1 MRGKSRESSFIT
13 HQVKIRIE
21 GFRIDK
27 LINLAVK
34 AKIPIR
40 NLRHISDTET
50 TCYIYPEDLS
60 KLRKLSKSL
69 YRITVIKNEGICYQ
83 IKSVIFDKTR
93 LLCILTVLAMVLL
106 NSFFVRTVEIEG
118 YKGIPE
124 KELRQC
130 LEEAGIRAG
139 TYIPSIDWQKAEK
152 LIYDTFPEVVWL
164 KIGYDGRKVVLT
176 ISEGEVSEKAKE
188 MPENY
193 YCNIVAAESGYIDS
207 IETYRGIALVQKGDY
222 VEKGQVL
229 ILGCVPAN
237 STSFSEDAPK
247 EYYVRSKG
255 IVNALVPCRFTY
267 SYEVQGEVSQKQ
279 MEKNANQQ
287 IRLWAREN
295 LPEKS
300 QIVNKD
306 LKFSRKENIIEVGVT
321 LEIRRQIG
329 EEQEILVG

>member
-1 MRGKSRESSFIT
+1 M
-13 HQVKIRIE
+13 
-21 GFRIDK
+21 
-27 LINLAVK
+27 
-34 AKIPIR
+34 
-40 NLRHISDTET
+40 
-50 TCYIYPEDLS
+50 
-60 KLRKLSKSL
+60 
-69 YRITVIKNEGICYQ
+69 
-83 IKSVIFDKTR
+83 
-93 LLCILTVLAMVLL
+93 
-106 NSFFVRTVEIEG
+106 
-118 YKGIPE
+118 
-124 KELRQC
+124 
-130 LEEAGIRAG
+130 
-139 TYIPSIDWQKAEK
+139 
-152 LIYDTFPEVVWL
+152 IYDTFPEVVWL